1 MQLSTDEIID
11 LLENDGGKFQT
22 KSLSEAYNFCKK
34 ITLGHYENFPV
45 ASLAIAKPYRNH
57 FYAIY
62 SFCRIADDLGDRLS
76 VENKE
81 LATHLLDFLAYS
93 AREAFTNSKYSP
105 LFLALKRTVQ
115 DLQLPAE
122 PFIKLTIAFKNDIY
136 FKQPETLDD
145 LLNYCKYSANPVG
158 ELVLRLFN
166 EFDEEKAELSDKICT
181 ALQLVNFFQDISVD
195 KKIGRIY
202 IPKDYIPEINL
213 QNLLNNEKKS
223 ILYKSLKELYLLTSN
238 LFNEGKNL
246 LKIINSKRLKFEI
259 SIIINGGEIIL
270 DKVVRLKENIIETRP
285 ELTKIDKLKMI
296 IKSFF

>member
-1 MQLSTDEIID
+1 
-11 LLENDGGKFQT
+11 
-22 KSLSEAYNFCKK
+22 
-34 ITLGHYENFPV
+34 
-45 ASLAIAKPYRNH
+45 
-57 FYAIY
+57 
-62 SFCRIADDLGDRLS
+62 
-76 VENKE
+76 
-81 LATHLLDFLAYS
+81 
-93 AREAFTNSKYSP
+93 
-105 LFLALKRTVQ
+105 
-115 DLQLPAE
+115 
-122 PFIKLTIAFKNDIY
+122 
-136 FKQPETLDD
+136 
-145 LLNYCKYSANPVG
+145 
-158 ELVLRLFN
+158 
-166 EFDEEKAELSDKICT
+166 
-181 ALQLVNFFQDISVD
+181 VD